1 MSNFQHIFIEDD
13 GRLLAEAVVQSHPD
27 PARPDLVEAMLRVEA
42 GPIPSGATSRLVD
55 AVLDL
60 IQVPAGTALEMTF
73 PTGEAEMLEQIRSR
87 CFNIT
92 TRVAGVSCR
101 LRTTVPIPSPPADRY
116 ALLLRSGELLPDVY
130 LMRPTGKSQVS
141 DSAGQTRQAPFSAR
155 HLRWVFAIRQGAL
168 TCRASIYSPTAAR
181 PARPAPPAPRTL
193 NGLLIPLHRAPRS

>member
-1 MSNFQHIFIEDD
+1 MSNFQRIVIEDD
-13 GRLLAEAVVQSHPD
+13 GRLLAEAVVESH
-27 PARPDLVEAMLRVEA
+27 PDLVEAMLRVEA

-87 CFNIT
+87 CPNIT

-101 LRTTVPIPSPPADRY
+101 LRTTVPRPHHLQTVTPFSFDQG
-116 ALLLRSGELLPDVY
+116 SCCPDVY
-130 LMRPTGKSQVS
+130 LMTPTGKSQVS

-155 HLRWVFAIRQGAL
+155 HLR
-168 TCRASIYSPTAAR
+168 
-181 PARPAPPAPRTL
+181 
-193 NGLLIPLHRAPRS
+193 